1 MNEKPHILELIH
13 NRGIPGIHN
22 DRCDSAFDDARSVYL
37 HTRLHVTK
45 IIDRGAY
52 ETRRLLEVYI
62 SFAFYRAFG
71 TCPSCVRIA

>member
-45 IIDRGAY
+45 IIDRGGY
-52 ETRRLLEVYI
+52 ETRQLLEVYI
-62 SFAFYRAFG
+62 SFAFYRAIG
-71 TCPSCVRIA
+71 TSPSYVRIA